1 MHSARFVC
9 ILQRENLHWCLQKLD
24 MGSNTSVVEVKQDK
38 KGGFQVVSR
47 DGKPIA
53 AGGRKQ
59 GFKEVEIVYSDGAK
73 ASK

>member
-1 MHSARFVC
+1 
-9 ILQRENLHWCLQKLD
+9 

-73 ASK
+73 ASKWTP

>member
-1 MHSARFVC
+1 
-9 ILQRENLHWCLQKLD
+9 

-73 ASK
+73 ASKRTLIAITDSYAAANNKD